1 MTADECMTP
10 SLRISFFLP
19 RTLRRSA
26 AWRQFGRAR
35 PGGAAAMHAGK
46 SLPPLALSLPRRLGV
61 VSNKVIHCAT
71 LGKRERGG

>member
-1 MTADECMTP
+1 MAADECMTP
-10 SLRISFFLP
+10 PLRISFFLS

-46 SLPPLALSLPRRLGV
+46 SLPPLALSLPRRLADACVRHVPGAQV
-61 VSNKVIHCAT
+61 RLWCGST
-71 LGKRERGG
+71 